1 MIQFHPSRSQALEQ
15 MQSFVE
21 NHLGL
26 YARDRNFDFG
36 PEKRSN
42 TSCLSPYVTH
52 GILSENEI
60 IKLSL
65 KQYSFTKIEKFVQ
78 EVLWRTYW
86 KGWLERRPSVWIDF
100 INDLK
105 YLKVDYESDKNLK
118 AAISGNTDIDCF
130 NDWVHELKETG
141 YLHNH
146 TRMWFSSIWVFTLD
160 LPWQLGAEFFMR
172 YLKDGDPASNTLSWR
187 WTAGI
192 QTKGKN
198 YVAQEWNIKKF
209 TNSRYDKIK
218 LNENAVPIVSDK
230 EYIQIDPELM
240 NGEYSDQKT
249 LVIFD
254 NQLAFESSDFNDT
267 KFKKILIIKNTNLTR
282 SIELDEE
289 LMKFKS
295 DLISDQE
302 NRLKDHYDVEV
313 KEISF
318 LNNLDVSEM
327 VALYPGIGENLDFL
341 NQNQI
346 QIPFL
351 FRSLDQM
358 TNKYCNKGFFNF
370 KNFIPKIIS
379 QIDAR

>member
-1 MIQFHPSRSQALEQ
+1 

-36 PEKRSN
+36 PDKRTN
-42 TSCLSPYVTH
+42 TSCLSPYVSH
-52 GILSENEI
+52 GILNENEI
-60 IKLSL
+60 IKTSL
-65 KQYSFTKIEKFVQ
+65 KQYSYTKIEKFIQ

-86 KGWLERRPSVWIDF
+86 KGWLERRPSVWKDF
-100 INDLK
+100 VNDLK

-118 AAISGNTDIDCF
+118 AAVNGNTDIECF
-130 NDWVHELKETG
+130 NDWVHELKDTG

-146 TRMWFSSIWVFTLD
+146 TRMWFSSIWIFTLE

-187 WTAGI
+187 WTAGV

-209 TNSRYDKIK
+209 TNGRYEKVK

-230 EYIQIDPELM
+230 DYVQIDPELV
-240 NGEYSDQKT
+240 NADYHDQKT

-254 NQLAFESSDFNDT
+254 NQLSFETSDFNDT
-267 KFKKILIIKNTNLTR
+267 KFKKILIMKNTNLTR
-282 SIELDEE
+282 SIELDEN
-289 LMKFKS
+289 LMNFKN
-295 DLISDQE
+295 DLLVDQE

-313 KEISF
+313 KDISF
-318 LNNLDVSEM
+318 LNNLDTTDM
-327 VALYPGIGENLDFL
+327 VALYPGVGENLDFL

-346 QIPFL
+346 QIPYL

-379 QIDAR
+379 QIDA

>member
-1 MIQFHPSRSQALEQ
+1 MIQFHPSRTYALEQ

-36 PEKRSN
+36 PDKRTN
-42 TSCLSPYVTH
+42 TSCLSPYVSH
-52 GILSENEI
+52 GILNENEI
-60 IKLSL
+60 IKTSL
-65 KQYSFTKIEKFVQ
+65 KQYSYTKIEKFIQ

-86 KGWLERRPSVWIDF
+86 KGWLERRPSVWKDF
-100 INDLK
+100 VNDLK

-118 AAISGNTDIDCF
+118 AAVNGNTDIECF
-130 NDWVHELKETG
+130 NDWVHELKDTG

-146 TRMWFSSIWVFTLD
+146 TRMWFSSIWIFTLE

-187 WTAGI
+187 WTAGV

-209 TNSRYDKIK
+209 TNGRYNKVK

-230 EYIQIDPELM
+230 DYVQIDPELM
-240 NGEYSDQKT
+240 NADYHDQKT

-254 NQLAFESSDFNDT
+254 NQLSFETSDFNDT
-267 KFKKILIIKNTNLTR
+267 KFKKILIMKNTNLTR
-282 SIELDEE
+282 SIELDEN
-289 LMKFKS
+289 LMNFKN
-295 DLISDQE
+295 DLLVDQE

-313 KEISF
+313 KDISF
-318 LNNLDVSEM
+318 LNNLDTTDM
-327 VALYPGIGENLDFL
+327 VALYPGVGENLDFL

-346 QIPFL
+346 QIPYL

-379 QIDAR
+379 QIDA

>member
-86 KGWLERRPSVWIDF
+86 KGWLERRPSVWKDF

>member
-1 MIQFHPSRSQALEQ
+1 MIQFHPSRTHALEQ

-36 PEKRSN
+36 PDKRTN
-42 TSCLSPYVTH
+42 TSCLSPYVSH
-52 GILSENEI
+52 GILNENEI
-60 IKLSL
+60 IKTSL
-65 KQYSFTKIEKFVQ
+65 KQYSYTKIEKFIQ

-86 KGWLERRPSVWIDF
+86 KGWLERRPSVWKDF
-100 INDLK
+100 VNDLK

-118 AAISGNTDIDCF
+118 AAVNGNTDIECF
-130 NDWVHELKETG
+130 NDWVQELKDTG

-146 TRMWFSSIWVFTLD
+146 TRMWFSSIWIFTLE

-187 WTAGI
+187 WTAGV

-209 TNSRYDKIK
+209 TNGRYNKVK
-218 LNENAVPIVSDK
+218 LNENAVPIISDK
-230 EYIQIDPELM
+230 DYVQIDPELV
-240 NGEYSDQKT
+240 NADYHDQKT

-254 NQLAFESSDFNDT
+254 NQLSFETSDFSDT
-267 KFKKILIIKNTNLTR
+267 KFKKILIMKNTNLTR
-282 SIELDEE
+282 SIELDEN
-289 LMKFKS
+289 LMNFKN
-295 DLISDQE
+295 DLLADQE
-302 NRLKDHYDVEV
+302 NRLKDHFDVEV
-313 KEISF
+313 KDISF
-318 LNNLDVSEM
+318 LNNLDTSGM
-327 VALYPGIGENLDFL
+327 VALYPGVGENLDCL

-346 QIPFL
+346 QIPYL

-379 QIDAR
+379 QIDA

>member
-86 KGWLERRPSVWIDF
+86 KGWLERRPSVWKDF

-230 EYIQIDPELM
+230 EYIQIDPKLM

>member
-1 MIQFHPSRSQALEQ
+1 MIQFHPSRTHALEQ

-36 PEKRSN
+36 PDKRTN
-42 TSCLSPYVTH
+42 TSCLSPYVSH
-52 GILSENEI
+52 GILNENEI
-60 IKLSL
+60 IKTSL
-65 KQYSFTKIEKFVQ
+65 KQYSYTKIEKFIQ

-86 KGWLERRPSVWIDF
+86 KGWLERRPSVWKDF
-100 INDLK
+100 VNDLK

-118 AAISGNTDIDCF
+118 AAVNGNTDIECF
-130 NDWVHELKETG
+130 NDWVHELKDTG

-146 TRMWFSSIWVFTLD
+146 TRMWFSSIWIFTLE

-187 WTAGI
+187 WTAGV

-209 TNSRYDKIK
+209 TNGRYEKVK

-230 EYIQIDPELM
+230 DYVQIDPELM
-240 NGEYSDQKT
+240 NADYHDQKT

-254 NQLAFESSDFNDT
+254 NQLSFETSDFNDT
-267 KFKKILIIKNTNLTR
+267 KFKKILIMKNTNLTR
-282 SIELDEE
+282 SIELDEN
-289 LMKFKS
+289 LMNFKN
-295 DLISDQE
+295 DLLVDQE

-313 KEISF
+313 KDISF
-318 LNNLDVSEM
+318 LNNLDTTDM
-327 VALYPGIGENLDFL
+327 VALYPGVGENLDFL

-346 QIPFL
+346 QIPYL

-379 QIDAR
+379 QIDA

>member
-1 MIQFHPSRSQALEQ
+1 MIQFHPSRTHALEQ

-36 PEKRSN
+36 PDKRTN
-42 TSCLSPYVTH
+42 TSCLSPYVSH
-52 GILSENEI
+52 GILNENEI
-60 IKLSL
+60 IKTSL
-65 KQYSFTKIEKFVQ
+65 KQYSYTKIEKFIQ

-86 KGWLERRPSVWIDF
+86 KGWLERRPSVWKDF
-100 INDLK
+100 VNDLK

-118 AAISGNTDIDCF
+118 AAVNGNTDIECF
-130 NDWVHELKETG
+130 NDWVHELKDTG

-146 TRMWFSSIWVFTLD
+146 TRMWFSSIWIFTLE

-187 WTAGI
+187 WTAGV

-209 TNSRYDKIK
+209 TNGRYNKVK

-230 EYIQIDPELM
+230 DYVQIDPELM
-240 NGEYSDQKT
+240 NADYHDQKT
-249 LVIFD
+249 LIIFD
-254 NQLAFESSDFNDT
+254 NQLSFETSDFNDT
-267 KFKKILIIKNTNLTR
+267 KFKKILIMKNTNLTR
-282 SIELDEE
+282 SIELDEN
-289 LMKFKS
+289 LMNFKN
-295 DLISDQE
+295 DLLVDQE

-313 KEISF
+313 KDISF
-318 LNNLDVSEM
+318 LNNLDTTDM
-327 VALYPGIGENLDFL
+327 VALYPGVGENLDFL

-346 QIPFL
+346 QISYL

-379 QIDAR
+379 QINV

>member
-86 KGWLERRPSVWIDF
+86 KGWLERRPSVWKDF

-240 NGEYSDQKT
+240 NGEYNDQKT

-254 NQLAFESSDFNDT
+254 NQLAFENSDFNDT

>member
-1 MIQFHPSRSQALEQ
+1 MIQFHPSRTHALEQ

-36 PEKRSN
+36 PDKRTN
-42 TSCLSPYVTH
+42 TSCLSPYVSH
-52 GILSENEI
+52 GILNENEI
-60 IKLSL
+60 IKTSL
-65 KQYSFTKIEKFVQ
+65 KQYSYTKIEKFIQ

-86 KGWLERRPSVWIDF
+86 KGWLERRPSVWKDF
-100 INDLK
+100 VNDLK

-118 AAISGNTDIDCF
+118 AAVNGNTDIECF
-130 NDWVHELKETG
+130 NDWVHELKDTG

-146 TRMWFSSIWVFTLD
+146 TRMWFSSIWIFTLE

-187 WTAGI
+187 WTAGV

-209 TNSRYDKIK
+209 TNGRYEKMK

-230 EYIQIDPELM
+230 DYVQIDPELM
-240 NGEYSDQKT
+240 NADYHDQKT

-254 NQLAFESSDFNDT
+254 NQLSFETSDFNDT
-267 KFKKILIIKNTNLTR
+267 KFKKILIMKNTNLTR
-282 SIELDEE
+282 SIELDEN
-289 LMKFKS
+289 LMNFKN
-295 DLISDQE
+295 DLLVDQE

-313 KEISF
+313 KDISF
-318 LNNLDVSEM
+318 LNNLDTTDM
-327 VALYPGIGENLDFL
+327 VALYPGVGENLDFL

-346 QIPFL
+346 QISYL

-379 QIDAR
+379 QINV

>member
-1 MIQFHPSRSQALEQ
+1 MIQFHPSRTYALEQ

-36 PEKRSN
+36 PDKRTN
-42 TSCLSPYVTH
+42 TSCLSPYVSH
-52 GILSENEI
+52 GILNENEI
-60 IKLSL
+60 IKTSL
-65 KQYSFTKIEKFVQ
+65 KQYSYTKIEKFIQ

-86 KGWLERRPSVWIDF
+86 KGWLERRPSVWKDF
-100 INDLK
+100 VNDLK

-118 AAISGNTDIDCF
+118 AAVNGNTDIECF
-130 NDWVHELKETG
+130 NDWVHELKDTG

-146 TRMWFSSIWVFTLD
+146 TRMWFSSIWIFTLE

-187 WTAGI
+187 WTAGV

-209 TNSRYDKIK
+209 TNGRYNKVK

-230 EYIQIDPELM
+230 DYVQIDPELV
-240 NGEYSDQKT
+240 NADYHDQKT

-254 NQLAFESSDFNDT
+254 NQLSFETSDFNDT
-267 KFKKILIIKNTNLTR
+267 KFKKILIMKNNNLTR
-282 SIELDEE
+282 SIELDEN
-289 LMKFKS
+289 LMNFKN
-295 DLISDQE
+295 DLLVDQE

-313 KEISF
+313 KDISF
-318 LNNLDVSEM
+318 LNNLDTTDM
-327 VALYPGIGENLDFL
+327 VALYPGVGENLDFL

-346 QIPFL
+346 QIPYL

-379 QIDAR
+379 QIDA

>member
-1 MIQFHPSRSQALEQ
+1 MIQFHPSRTHALEQ

-36 PEKRSN
+36 PDKRTN
-42 TSCLSPYVTH
+42 TSCLSPYVSH
-52 GILSENEI
+52 GILNENEI
-60 IKLSL
+60 IKTSL
-65 KQYSFTKIEKFVQ
+65 KQYSYTKIEKFIQ

-86 KGWLERRPSVWIDF
+86 KGWLERRPSVWKDF
-100 INDLK
+100 VNDLK

-118 AAISGNTDIDCF
+118 AAVNGNTDIECF
-130 NDWVHELKETG
+130 NDWVHELKDTG

-146 TRMWFSSIWVFTLD
+146 TRMWFSSIWIFTLE

-187 WTAGI
+187 WTAGV

-198 YVAQEWNIKKF
+198 YLAQEWNIKKF
-209 TNSRYDKIK
+209 TNGRYNKVK

-230 EYIQIDPELM
+230 DYVQIDPELM
-240 NGEYSDQKT
+240 NADYHDQKT
-249 LVIFD
+249 LIIFD
-254 NQLAFESSDFNDT
+254 NQLSFETSDFNDT
-267 KFKKILIIKNTNLTR
+267 KFKKILIMKNTNLTR
-282 SIELDEE
+282 SIELDEN
-289 LMKFKS
+289 LMNFKN
-295 DLISDQE
+295 DLLVDQE

-313 KEISF
+313 KDISF
-318 LNNLDVSEM
+318 LNNLDTIDM
-327 VALYPGIGENLDFL
+327 VALYPGVGENLDFL

-346 QIPFL
+346 QIPYL

-379 QIDAR
+379 QINV

>member
-1 MIQFHPSRSQALEQ
+1 MIQFHPSRTHALEQ

-36 PEKRSN
+36 PDKRTN
-42 TSCLSPYVTH
+42 TSCLSPYVSH
-52 GILSENEI
+52 GILNENEI
-60 IKLSL
+60 IKISL
-65 KQYSFTKIEKFVQ
+65 KQYSYTKIEKFIQ

-86 KGWLERRPSVWIDF
+86 KGWLERRPSVWKDF
-100 INDLK
+100 VNDLK

-118 AAISGNTDIDCF
+118 AAVNGNTDIECF
-130 NDWVHELKETG
+130 NDWVHELKDTG

-146 TRMWFSSIWVFTLD
+146 TRMWFSSIWIFTLE

-187 WTAGI
+187 WTAGV

-209 TNSRYDKIK
+209 TNGRYHKVK

-230 EYIQIDPELM
+230 DYVQIDPDLM
-240 NGEYSDQKT
+240 NADYNDQKT
-249 LVIFD
+249 LIIFD
-254 NQLAFESSDFNDT
+254 NQLSFETSDFNDT
-267 KFKKILIIKNTNLTR
+267 KFKKILIMKNTNLTR
-282 SIELDEE
+282 SIELDEN
-289 LMKFKS
+289 LMNFKN
-295 DLISDQE
+295 DLLVDQE

-313 KEISF
+313 KDISF
-318 LNNLDVSEM
+318 LNNLDTTDM
-327 VALYPGIGENLDFL
+327 VALYPGVGENLDFL

-346 QIPFL
+346 QIPYL

-379 QIDAR
+379 QINV

>member
-1 MIQFHPSRSQALEQ
+1 MIQFHPSRTHALEQ

-36 PEKRSN
+36 PDKRTN
-42 TSCLSPYVTH
+42 TSCLSPYVSH
-52 GILSENEI
+52 GILNENEI
-60 IKLSL
+60 IKTSL
-65 KQYSFTKIEKFVQ
+65 KQYSYTKIEKFIQ

-86 KGWLERRPSVWIDF
+86 KGWLERRPSVWKDF
-100 INDLK
+100 VNDLK

-118 AAISGNTDIDCF
+118 AAVNGNTDIECF
-130 NDWVHELKETG
+130 NDWVHELKDTG

-146 TRMWFSSIWVFTLD
+146 TRMWFSSIWIFTLE

-187 WTAGI
+187 WTAGV

-209 TNSRYDKIK
+209 TNGRYEKMK

-230 EYIQIDPELM
+230 DYVQIDPELM
-240 NGEYSDQKT
+240 NADYHDQKT

-254 NQLAFESSDFNDT
+254 NQLSFETSDFNDT
-267 KFKKILIIKNTNLTR
+267 KFKKILIMKNTNLTR
-282 SIELDEE
+282 SIELDEN
-289 LMKFKS
+289 LMNFKN
-295 DLISDQE
+295 DLLVDQE

-313 KEISF
+313 KDISF
-318 LNNLDVSEM
+318 LNNLDTTDM
-327 VALYPGIGENLDFL
+327 VALYPGVGENLDFL

-346 QIPFL
+346 QIPYL

-379 QIDAR
+379 QINV